1 MSAESGGG
9 STEDPPAADAITGT
23 GRTTVTQL
31 YDRYAAHL
39 FDYCEGILRNPVTA
53 ADALQ
58 DTLVAANAQMGKLRD
73 PDRLR
78 VWLYSIARRQC
89 LSGVP
94 RGSEISTPEDFFQDL
109 PVPGDADTMEI
120 ELPDVEAEARDRQTL
135 LIVMTALDGLS
146 DADREVLNLA
156 FRHAIHGAD
165 LAVVLGVSGRRAAAL
180 LTGACSR
187 FEDSSAAA
195 VVLRA
200 GWAGCQALEAIV
212 GGWDPGSAPLTPLL
226 RKRLA
231 RHIDSC
237 DTCTRSRGARVFGPE
252 LLAAVL
258 VVAPSLALRE
268 RITKTVLETG
278 PGSYRRGAA
287 RRLGQLDDDGFPVQP
302 KDRRS
307 ALWGI
312 AAAAALVVLIV
323 AGVLI
328 HDFMSART
336 AARNRIAATV
346 ATGSP
351 SPDPASSSLTASRAV
366 RNHAGRAARSPFPS
380 ELGPSQQPGVLPVPP
395 PGPSSPSPSPSPS
408 PARSHKPSPSPT
420 RSHKPSP
427 SPSPSRTPTPTPT
440 PTVTPAN

>member
-1 MSAESGGG
+1 MSAGSGGG

-23 GRTTVTQL
+23 GRSTVTQS
-31 YDRYAAHL
+31 YGRYAARL
-39 FDYCEGILRNPVTA
+39 FDYCAGILRDPVAA

-58 DTLVAANAQMGKLRD
+58 DTLVAADAQMGKLRD

-94 RGSEISTPEDFFQDL
+94 RSSEISTPEDFFQDL
-109 PVPGDADTMEI
+109 PVPGDADTVEI
-120 ELPDVEAEARDRQTL
+120 ELPDVDAEARDRQTL

-156 FRHAIHGAD
+156 FRHAIQGAD
-165 LAVVLGVSGRRAAAL
+165 LAVVLGVSGRRAEAL

-200 GWAGCQALEAIV
+200 GWAGCQALEGIV
-212 GGWDPGSAPLTPLL
+212 GGWDPGSALLTPLL
-226 RKRLA
+226 RKRLT

-252 LLAAVL
+252 LLAAVP
-258 VVAPSLALRE
+258 VVVPSLALRE

-278 PGSYRRGAA
+278 PGSYRRGVT
-287 RRLGQLDDDGFPVQP
+287 RRIGQLDDDGFPVPP

-323 AGVLI
+323 AGALI
-328 HDFMSART
+328 HELMSART
-336 AARNRIAATV
+336 AAQNRIAPTV

-351 SPDPASSSLTASRAV
+351 SPDPASSSLTASRVV
-366 RNHAGRAARSPFPS
+366 RNHAGRAARSPLPS
-380 ELGPSQQPGVLPVPP
+380 RPGPSQQPGVLPVPP
-395 PGPSSPSPSPSPS
+395 PGTSSPSPSPT
-408 PARSHKPSPSPT
+408 RSHKPSPSPT

-427 SPSPSRTPTPTPT
+427 SPSPSPT
-440 PTVTPAN
+440 PTVTPVN

>member
-1 MSAESGGG
+1 MPAESGGG
-9 STEDPPAADAITGT
+9 STEAPPAADAITGT
-23 GRTTVTQL
+23 GRSTVTQL

-39 FDYCEGILRNPVTA
+39 FDYCEGILRDPVAA

-58 DTLVAANAQMGKLRD
+58 DTLVAADAQMGKLRD

-89 LSGVP
+89 LSGEP
-94 RGSEISTPEDFFQDL
+94 RSSETSTPADFFQDL
-109 PVPGDADTMEI
+109 PVPGDADTVEI

-165 LAVVLGVSGRRAAAL
+165 LAVVLGVSGRRAGAL

-187 FEDSSAAA
+187 FEDSFAAA

-200 GWAGCQALEAIV
+200 GWAGCEALEAIV
-212 GGWDPGSAPLTPLL
+212 GVWDPGSAPLTPLL
-226 RKRLA
+226 RKRLT

-268 RITKTVLETG
+268 RITKTVPETE
-278 PGSYRRGAA
+278 PGSYRRRVA
-287 RRLGQLDDDGFPVQP
+287 RRIGQLDDGGFPVQP

-323 AGVLI
+323 AGALI
-328 HDFMSART
+328 HEFMSSRT
-336 AARNRIAATV
+336 AAQNRIAARV

-351 SPDPASSSLTASRAV
+351 SPDPARSSLAASSAV

-380 ELGPSQQPGVLPVPP
+380 KLGPSQQSGVLPVPP
-395 PGPSSPSPSPSPS
+395 PGPSSPSPSPT
-408 PARSHKPSPSPT
+408 RSRKPSPSPT
-420 RSHKPSP
+420 RSRKPSP

-440 PTVTPAN
+440 PTPTVTPVN